1 MICVI
6 NSSRFDRVII
16 PYRLVGDAGRGNDE
30 AATEVQTII
39 CSVTK
44 LCDDCT
50 IYNLSVL
57 LPSHVSCIVFVGTV
71 LLLLLLLLLPL
82 PFILLCRIS
91 RARHQSDSRSDV
103 VSIDTITINSL
114 VVLNVH
120 DIICCREH

>member
-44 LCDDCT
+44 LCDDWT
-50 IYNLSVL
+50 IYNLS
-57 LPSHVSCIVFVGTV
+57 F
-71 LLLLLLLLLPL
+71 LLLSP
-82 PFILLCRIS
+82 
-91 RARHQSDSRSDV
+91 
-103 VSIDTITINSL
+103 VSSYCFCWHSVAL
-114 VVLNVH
+114 VAVAAVP
-120 DIICCREH
+120 